1 MGAVRHGAGPYPYPS
16 PVGDGRGALGDERD
30 SLEVTV
36 KGPVTMSETR
46 IERDTMGEVALP
58 ADALY
63 GAQTQRAVENFP
75 ISGEPLPP
83 ELIRAIGL
91 VKLAA
96 ARVNRELGLLDGDVA
111 AAIEQGARA
120 VANGELDDQFP
131 IDVFQT
137 GSGTSSNM
145 NANEV
150 VAAVAS
156 ASLGRRVHPN
166 DEVNLGQSSN
176 DVIPTALHV
185 AAVLA
190 IENELL
196 PALRYLHETLAKKAV
211 EFDDVLKIGRTHL
224 MDAVP
229 IRLGQEFS
237 GYARQIEL
245 AIGRIEATLPGLREL
260 AIGGTAVGTG
270 LNTDREFGARMAR
283 ELTALTGTEFRE
295 AENHFEAQASR
306 DAYVFAAGALTTLAA
321 ALMKIA
327 NDIRLLASGPQA
339 GLGEL
344 ILPAIQPGSSIMPG
358 KVNPV
363 ISEAVIQVGAQVTGN
378 ALAITIGGQWGQ
390 LDLNVMLPMMARN
403 MLESIRLLANV
414 SRVFVDK
421 ALSGLEANRARAES
435 YVEGSISMAT
445 ALNPLIGY
453 DNAAQ
458 LAKKSHATGRTV
470 RELAYEESGLT
481 REQVDAAL
489 HVRHQTEPGATSGGG
504 SGHGG

>member
-1 MGAVRHGAGPYPYPS
+1 MPQ
-16 PVGDGRGALGDERD
+16 
-30 SLEVTV
+30 
-36 KGPVTMSETR
+36 MSNSAAKARTR
-46 IERDTMGEVALP
+46 VERDTMGEVTLP

-75 ISGEPLPP
+75 ISGEPLPTA
-83 ELIRAIGL
+83 LIHALGL
-91 VKLAA
+91 IKLAA
-96 ARVNRELGLLDGDVA
+96 ARVNRELELLDPEIA
-111 AAIEQGARA
+111 AAIEHGSRA
-120 VANGELDDQFP
+120 VADGKLDDQFP

-150 VAAVAS
+150 IAAVA
-156 ASLGRRVHPN
+156 AKTLGRRIHPN
-166 DEVNLGQSSN
+166 DDVNLGQSSN
-176 DVIPTALHV
+176 DVIPSALHV
-185 AAVLA
+185 SAVLA
-190 IENELL
+190 IEHDLL
-196 PALRYLHETLAKKAV
+196 PALRDLLAILLRKTE
-211 EFDDVLKIGRTHL
+211 EFDDVVKIGRTHL

-245 AIGRIEATLPGLREL
+245 AMARIEATLPGLREL

-270 LNTDREFGARMAR
+270 LNTHPEFGARVAR
-283 ELTALTGTEFRE
+283 ELTELTGTEFQE
-295 AENHFEAQASR
+295 AENHFEAQGSR
-306 DAYVFAAGALTTLAA
+306 DAYVFTAGALTALAA

-344 ILPAIQPGSSIMPG
+344 MLPATQPGSSIMPG

-363 ISEAVIQVGAQVTGN
+363 ICEAVIQVGAQVTGN
-378 ALAITIGGQWGQ
+378 CQAIVLGGQWGQ

-403 MLESIRLLANV
+403 MLESIRLLTNA

-421 ALSGLEANRARAES
+421 ALAGLEANRERAEG

-453 DNAAQ
+453 DSAATI
-458 LAKKSHATGRTV
+458 AKKSHATGRTV
-470 RELAYEESGLT
+470 REIAYEESGLT
-481 REQVDAAL
+481 REQIDEAL
-489 HVRHQTEPGATSGGG
+489 HPRQQTEAGSGTGSSGG
-504 SGHGG
+504 SPSLSSR

>member
-1 MGAVRHGAGPYPYPS
+1 M
-16 PVGDGRGALGDERD
+16 
-30 SLEVTV
+30 T
-36 KGPVTMSETR
+36 ETR
-46 IERDTMGEVALP
+46 VERDTMGEVVLP
-58 ADALY
+58 AKALY

-75 ISGEPLPP
+75 ISGQPLPP
-83 ELIRAIGL
+83 EFIRALGL

-96 ARVNRELGLLDGDVA
+96 ARVNRELGLLPPDVA
-111 AAIEQGARA
+111 NAIERAARA
-120 VANGELDDQFP
+120 VANGELDGEFP

-150 VAAVAS
+150 IAAVAS
-156 ASLGRRVHPN
+156 AELGRRVHPN
-166 DEVNLGQSSN
+166 DQVNLGQSSN
-176 DVIPTALHV
+176 DVIPAVLHV
-185 AAVLA
+185 SAVLA
-190 IENELL
+190 IENELI
-196 PALRYLHETLAKKAV
+196 PALSLLHDVLVRKAE
-211 EFDDVLKIGRTHL
+211 EFDDVVKIGRTHL

-245 AIGRIEATLPGLREL
+245 AIERIESTLPGLREL

-270 LNTDREFGARMAR
+270 LNTHPEFGARMAR
-283 ELTALTGTEFRE
+283 QLSDLTGTEFRE
-295 AENHFEAQASR
+295 AGNHFEAQGSR
-306 DAYVFAAGALTTLAA
+306 DAYVFTAGALTALAA

-344 ILPAIQPGSSIMPG
+344 VLPAIQPGSSIMPG

-363 ISEAVIQVGAQVTGN
+363 ISEVVIQVGAQVTGN
-378 ALAITIGGQWGQ
+378 SQAITIGGQWGQ

-403 MLESIRLLANV
+403 LLESVRLLANA
-414 SRVFVDK
+414 SRVFVDR
-421 ALSGLEANRARAES
+421 ALAGLEANREQAES
-435 YVEGSISMAT
+435 YIEGSISMAT

-453 DNAAQ
+453 DNAAKI
-458 LAKKSHATGRTV
+458 AKKSHATGRTV

-481 REQVDAAL
+481 CEQVDEAL
-489 HVRHQTEPGATSGGG
+489 HPHRQTEPGTIDAAVSPPRL
-504 SGHGG
+504 SAQD